1 MHLLILLKVTFVMT
15 IRNVSSVSMHTYL
28 VIMPSNLHH
37 STQNDTMQTSLVAL
51 GCVRIK
57 YYDCIFNKSH
67 SPIESNVLGIYFF
80 VVSE

>member
-15 IRNVSSVSMHTYL
+15 IRNVTNVSNVSMHTYL

-51 GCVRIK
+51 GCESNIM
-57 YYDCIFNKSH
+57 IAFLT
-67 SPIESNVLGIYFF
+67 SPIVP
-80 VVSE
+80 